1 MEAHALPAAEVQTK
15 DLLRWRNNV
24 GYKKVSSLGGSLKG
38 GVAFADAHSAGVQ
51 TVEAREEGCIGRNG
65 LTVGCYVLCSC
76 NLDVMGSGSEVV
88 GSKAQS
94 LNGLGSLKRGGRVV
108 EAVRPFGCGVGRKGK
123 VGDAFGPS
131 EVGFS
136 GGVGWSLLV
145 IQRLQKRS
153 FSLGH
158 KRTKMEKE

>member
-1 MEAHALPAAEVQTK
+1 MYRT
-15 DLLRWRNNV
+15 
-24 GYKKVSSLGGSLKG
+24 
-38 GVAFADAHSAGVQ
+38 
-51 TVEAREEGCIGRNG
+51 G

-131 EVGFS
+131 EVGFA
-136 GGVGWSLLV
+136 GGGGGGGGGGL
-145 IQRLQKRS
+145 
-153 FSLGH
+153 F
-158 KRTKMEKE
+158 